1 MRFLTLAVFSG
12 LMVAGFSSV
21 QQHNS
26 SHTAQVNP
34 VSNHTVH
41 LVSNNRSRTT
51 SYRGSGRRAIL
62 ALPTTHLPIEG

>member
-21 QQHNS
+21 QQHDGV
-26 SHTAQVNP
+26 HTAQVNP

-51 SYRGSGRRAIL
+51 SYRGSGRRDIL